1 MNGVKGSLTNG
12 LTVVIASAACG
23 VSWSP
28 DIIFTPNIISPRDF
42 LLASPRNLLQTFA
55 N

>member
-12 LTVVIASAACG
+12 LTVVMASAACG
-23 VSWSP
+23 VSSVP
-28 DIIFTPNIISPRDF
+28 DRIFTANIISPGDF